1 VFATDDTIVAIATPP
16 GPGGIGVV
24 RVSGPSSTGIASI
37 MLRRSTPLKPRRA
50 TVTEAVIPDGGK
62 VIDRVV
68 ATYFPRPGSYTGEDV
83 VEVSGHGNPVLLRQI
98 VSAAITAGARLAEP
112 GEFTFRAYLNGR
124 IDLVQA
130 EAVADLAEA
139 VTPRQARAAFDQ
151 LEGTMT
157 LGVEKIDRELFD
169 LISLLEASLD
179 FPEEGYHFVDEQNVA
194 SATTALS
201 TQVSQLLASAD
212 QGRLLREGCQ
222 VAIVG
227 KPNVGK
233 STLFNSLCGVP
244 RAIVTETAGTTRD
257 LLTEKIDLGGI
268 PIALVD
274 TAGIHETDDPVE
286 AEGVDRAQRTVT
298 VAGAVVVVL
307 DGSCPLENRDYKILE
322 DTKGMRRLVV
332 VSKRDLP
339 CAWVL
344 ESEPLVGV
352 AVRVFEG
359 CLLSD
364 NQTVL
369 ETLRHQLIA
378 VIEDRDNEVHT
389 KVRRDIPA
397 VTNLRHI
404 ELLKKTQLAL
414 ARATSAAISGAAEE
428 LVITDL
434 QEARSAL
441 EEMLGKRTPD
451 AVIERIFERFCIGK

>member
-1 VFATDDTIVAIATPP
+1 MLES
-16 GPGGIGVV
+16 
-24 RVSGPSSTGIASI
+24 RPSS
-37 MLRRSTPLKPRRA
+37 
-50 TVTEAVIPDGGK
+50 
-62 VIDRVV
+62 
-68 ATYFPRPGSYTGEDV
+68 
-83 VEVSGHGNPVLLRQI
+83 
-98 VSAAITAGARLAEP
+98 
-112 GEFTFRAYLNGR
+112 
-124 IDLVQA
+124 
-130 EAVADLAEA
+130 
-139 VTPRQARAAFDQ
+139 
-151 LEGTMT
+151 
-157 LGVEKIDRELFD
+157 
-169 LISLLEASLD
+169 
-179 FPEEGYHFVDEQNVA
+179 
-194 SATTALS
+194 
-201 TQVSQLLASAD
+201 
-212 QGRLLREGCQ
+212 
-222 VAIVG
+222 
-227 KPNVGK
+227 
-233 STLFNSLCGVP
+233 
-244 RAIVTETAGTTRD
+244 TRD

-286 AEGVDRAQRTVT
+286 AEGVDRAQRAVT

-307 DGSCPLENRDYKILE
+307 DGSCPLTNRDYKILE

-339 CAWVL
+339 CAWAI

-352 AVRVFEG
+352 AGRVFEA

-441 EEMLGKRTPD
+441 EEMLGKRAPD

>member
-1 VFATDDTIVAIATPP
+1 MFAADDTIVAIATPP

-24 RVSGPSSTGIASI
+24 RLSGPLSTGIANTV
-37 MLRRSTPLKPRRA
+37 LRHAAPLEPRRA
-50 TVTEAVIPDGGK
+50 TVTEALDPDGGA
-62 VIDRVV
+62 VIDRVIV
-68 ATYFPRPGSYTGEDV
+68 TYFPRPASYTGEDV

-98 VSAAITAGARLAEP
+98 VSVVIEAGARLAEP

-124 IDLVQA
+124 INLPQA
-130 EAVADLAEA
+130 EAVADLADA

-157 LGVEKIDRELFD
+157 SIVQKIDQEVFD

-179 FPEEGYHFVDEQNVA
+179 FPEEGYHFVDEQSVA
-194 SATTALS
+194 SETTALS
-201 TQVSQLLASAD
+201 NRISQLLVNAD
-212 QGRLLREGCQ
+212 QGRLLREGCH

-233 STLFNSLCGVP
+233 STLFNALCGAP
-244 RAIVTETAGTTRD
+244 RAIVTNTAGTTRD

-268 PIALVD
+268 PITLVD
-274 TAGIHETDDPVE
+274 TAGIHETQDPVE
-286 AEGVDRAQRTVT
+286 AEGVDRAHRSIT
-298 VAGAVVVVL
+298 VADAVVVVL
-307 DGSCPLENRDYKILE
+307 DGSCPIEKKDRRILE
-322 DTKGMRRLVV
+322 DTKNMRRLLL

-339 CAWVL
+339 SAWVL
-344 ESEPLVGV
+344 ESEPGV
-352 AVRVFEG
+352 VEGDPVFEA

-364 NQTVL
+364 NQTAL
-369 ETLRHQLIA
+369 EGIRDQLIS
-378 VIEDRDNEVHT
+378 ILENNDSKE
-389 KVRRDIPA
+389 RRDIPA

-404 ELLKKTQLAL
+404 TLLKNAKAAL
-414 ARATSAAISGAAEE
+414 VRAASSATACAAEE

-441 EEMLGKRTPD
+441 EEISGKRTPD

>member
-1 VFATDDTIVAIATPP
+1 MFATDDTIVAIATPP

-24 RVSGPSSTGIASI
+24 RVSGPSSTGIANTV
-37 MLRRSTPLKPRRA
+37 LRRPTLLKPRRA
-50 TVTEAVIPDGGK
+50 TVTEVVGPDSGK

-98 VSAAITAGARLAEP
+98 VSAVIAAGARLAEP

-124 IDLVQA
+124 INLVQA
-130 EAVADLAEA
+130 EAVADLADA

-151 LEGTMT
+151 LEGTMISV
-157 LGVEKIDRELFD
+157 VEKIDRELFD
-169 LISLLEASLD
+169 LVSLLEASLD
-179 FPEEGYHFVDEQNVA
+179 FPEEGYHFVDEQSVA
-194 SATTALS
+194 SETTALS
-201 TQVSQLLASAD
+201 TQVSQLLANAD

-227 KPNVGK
+227 KTNVGK
-233 STLFNSLCGVP
+233 STLFNSLCRAP

-257 LLTEKIDLGGI
+257 LLTEKIDLGGV
-268 PIALVD
+268 PITLVD
-274 TAGIHETDDPVE
+274 TAGIRETQDPVE
-286 AEGVDRAQRTVT
+286 AEGVDRAHRAVT

-307 DGSCPLENRDYKILE
+307 DGSCPLEKKDYRILE
-322 DTKGMRRLVV
+322 DTKGMRRLVI

-339 CAWVL
+339 SAWSV
-344 ESEPLVGV
+344 ESESVVVNGDQ
-352 AVRVFEG
+352 VFEA

-364 NQTVL
+364 NETTL
-369 ETLRHQLIA
+369 EGIRHQLISVLENNA
-378 VIEDRDNEVHT
+378 N

-404 ELLKKTQLAL
+404 VLLKKTQKAL
-414 ARATSAAISGAAEE
+414 ARAVSSATSGAAEE

-441 EEMLGKRTPD
+441 EEMTGKRTPD